1 MDRRDLGAW
10 HWALPMLAS
19 AGILAPLIFTAGV
32 MLAGRLRAGYDP
44 LQHGISELALGPS
57 GWLQTA
63 NFLVTG
69 LLLIAFALGLF
80 MALEETMATR
90 AAVILFI
97 LGGGGLLVLGFFP
110 RDLPGSAP
118 TVHGTIH
125 NVAGNSLL
133 SLPVA
138 CLALGAAWRRDPG
151 WRPYVLPSIGVG
163 MLTLL
168 LLPGYFYALRGGPL
182 YPWIGL
188 LQRLLVLGPLG
199 WVEVVAVRLIR
210 LALASNSYR

>member
-1 MDRRDLGAW
+1 MKRRLLRRW
-10 HWALPMLAS
+10 RRALPILAS
-19 AGILAPLIFTAGV
+19 AGILAPLIFTGGV
-32 MLAGRLRAGYDP
+32 ILAGRLRAGYDP

-69 LLLIAFALGLF
+69 LLLMAFALGLYI
-80 MALEETMATR
+80 ALEETVAAR
-90 AAVILFI
+90 AAVILLV
-97 LGGGGLLVLGFFP
+97 LGGVGLLVLGLFP
-110 RDLPGSAP
+110 RDLPGSVP
-118 TVHGTIH
+118 TLHGTIH

-151 WRPYVLPSIGVG
+151 WRPYVALSIGVG

-168 LLPGYFYALRGGPL
+168 LLPGYFYALRGGLL

-210 LALASNSYR
+210 LAI